1 MFTSLIFSGVDRKT
15 WDWKMILL
23 IARWSLNIVQQF
35 ARWSCCI
42 KKILRRQISGFW
54 PKYFPRRNK
63 SWLDLVETLIL
74 TVIAKLLSPHP
85 RASTLK
91 PEPEFHSWNILP
103 PPTPTPTRHLPAA
116 TCGKLFCNF
125 WMFLLESCQNWEHF
139 RGNFWKLGRHQSL
152 TNGYGFETQKLLL
165 NDLKIY
171 LESFWSCNVHIV
183 HLSLFYIGYDL
194 NDQYHSWN
202 SKFGVTIH

>member
-1 MFTSLIFSGVDRKT
+1 
-15 WDWKMILL
+15 MILL
-23 IARWSLNIVQQF
+23 IVRWSLIQQC

-54 PKYFPRRNK
+54 PKYFPRSNK

-91 PEPEFHSWNILP
+91 PEPEFHSWNMP
-103 PPTPTPTRHLPAA
+103 PPTSQLPAPTCHLPAA

-152 TNGYGFETQKLLL
+152 TNGYEFETGFEAQKLLF
-165 NDLKIY
+165 NDLKRY
-171 LESFWSCNVHIV
+171 LESFRV
-183 HLSLFYIGYDL
+183 
-194 NDQYHSWN
+194 
-202 SKFGVTIH
+202 FGPVMCI

>member
-23 IARWSLNIVQQF
+23 IARWSLNIVQQC

-42 KKILRRQISGFW
+42 KKILRWQISGFW

-91 PEPEFHSWNILP
+91 PEPEFHSWNMP
-103 PPTPTPTRHLPAA
+103 PPTPTPTRHLPAP

-152 TNGYGFETQKLLL
+152 TNGYEFETGFEAQKTIVKRFE
-165 NDLKIY
+165 KI
-171 LESFWSCNVHIV
+171 FR
-183 HLSLFYIGYDL
+183 
-194 NDQYHSWN
+194 
-202 SKFGVTIH
+202 KF

>member
-23 IARWSLNIVQQF
+23 IVRWSLNIVQQF

-54 PKYFPRRNK
+54 PKYFPRSNK

-91 PEPEFHSWNILP
+91 PEPEFHSWNMLPPTSQLP
-103 PPTPTPTRHLPAA
+103 PP

-125 WMFLLESCQNWEHF
+125 WMFYWKAVRIENTSVETFES
-139 RGNFWKLGRHQSL
+139 SAA
-152 TNGYGFETQKLLL
+152 TNHSQMVMNSRRDSRPKKLLL
-165 NDLKIY
+165 NDLKRY
-171 LESFWSCNVHIV
+171 LESFRV
-183 HLSLFYIGYDL
+183 
-194 NDQYHSWN
+194 
-202 SKFGVTIH
+202 FGPAMCI